1 MDDRPGSVD
10 PHSPFVSR
18 LRAAVLTTRIAVLV
32 EADGRVLDVHVAHPS
47 GPDAEHLILDCALVE
62 AFRRFHFR
70 PGECAGR
77 PQRGW
82 STIECALRLD
92 PPRVVAAA
100 GRPLRRVHG

>member
-1 MDDRPGSVD
+1 MSDRPTSLD

-18 LRAAVLTTRIAVLV
+18 LHAAVLTTRIAVLV

-47 GPDAEHLILDCALVE
+47 GADAEHLILDGALVE

-70 PGECAGR
+70 PGESAGR

-92 PPRVVAAA
+92 PPRVVAAGA
-100 GRPLRRVHG
+100 RPLRMVHG